1 MPFLITLVTR
11 TAFNESMAPLGQ
23 FNEYSCRYEQVGCW
37 KLSLTDMLHII
48 IRDLNALLIYRYGDL
63 LALVEDFD
71 EMRASTRVLRQ
82 VPSRRASQAATK
94 PSGGSKLSK
103 KLDDDSSSESSDV
116 SWPSVSLILFYMQYA
131 MCNLHCFVEHRL
143 TVRFLDD

>member
-1 MPFLITLVTR
+1 M
-11 TAFNESMAPLGQ
+11 
-23 FNEYSCRYEQVGCW
+23 C
-37 KLSLTDMLHII
+37 
-48 IRDLNALLIYRYGDL
+48 RYGDL

-94 PSGGSKLSK
+94 PSGGNSRLNK

-116 SWPSVSLILFYMQYA
+116 S
-131 MCNLHCFVEHRL
+131 
-143 TVRFLDD
+143 

>member
-1 MPFLITLVTR
+1 
-11 TAFNESMAPLGQ
+11 
-23 FNEYSCRYEQVGCW
+23 VG
-37 KLSLTDMLHII
+37 MR
-48 IRDLNALLIYRYGDL
+48 RDLLCLESLVKTYLLGLLMCRYGDL

-94 PSGGSKLSK
+94 PSGGNSKLSK

-116 SWPSVSLILFYMQYA
+116 S
-131 MCNLHCFVEHRL
+131 
-143 TVRFLDD
+143 

>member
-1 MPFLITLVTR
+1 V
-11 TAFNESMAPLGQ
+11 
-23 FNEYSCRYEQVGCW
+23 
-37 KLSLTDMLHII
+37 LHII
-48 IRDLNALLIYRYGDL
+48 IRELICRYGDL

-94 PSGGSKLSK
+94 PSGGSSKLSK

-116 SWPSVSLILFYMQYA
+116 SWPSDSFIMSYMQ
-131 MCNLHCFVEHRL
+131 
-143 TVRFLDD
+143 